1 MLVEKLHDRT
11 SLIAALC
18 HHLLLLSTLVDGT
31 EKRIHLQTN
40 KPIYGSVTSK
50 QLENGIDGH
59 FLLLDHENDRRT
71 TVEQLR
77 RIFSKKIKPIQDE
90 FHYNDFN
97 SHFMAECDIDAKA
110 VVLVTGPAGSGKTS
124 LIAHLLGMKVGDID
138 HSSSSSS
145 PASSSKYSNDDDDDV
160 TNNGAVGQGKFLI
173 IVDGGKGSGRL
184 DNGDSSL
191 LDDRAGPWFQWFS
204 RFGRQ
209 FVERTKT
216 LRVQNRRLLRHVTL
230 VEAPLPTPDQN
241 DQKETSTQRMFNV
254 LVDRADLV
262 LVVVEPWSIPSGERS
277 SFGALLKRVSWKKPN
292 SSTVSDYKSQ
302 LHRHRVRLLVNKADT
317 VDEDQLRVAFGSTM
331 WSLGT
336 TAPAGT
342 VPPPVIYFGSW
353 LRTTEDGD
361 VAVKFR
367 RDHNR
372 LTEDLLMLI
381 KHWIPEKVASLREHA
396 NRVKAHATL
405 VDAYVRAYRRRKS
418 LLFDDHALARSI
430 VDTPLRFGVYESAA
444 SRLAV
449 DRLGLQLE
457 TVDREYG
464 SFFTLHPL
472 VTQRALNDLCHFLF
486 GCTKMDN
493 LQQAI
498 DVDLPLLQSHCKSNN
513 NNNNRP
519 RMSRS
524 PTTAEEAA
532 SDRMFTYNAT
542 AAAATQKFHH
552 NKTTA
557 PIAKKNISTS
567 NSADAVVNVEGKN
580 GLGKEKQVH
589 TATPCP
595 KYRLSCVSSEDK
607 RQKDVRQK
615 QCPKYR
621 ISCKQNLTTSRE
633 APLQKSTTTA
643 TTTVVSDTTLHR
655 CPKYRKTCK
664 STSVPTDA
672 ATPSVVSAIQ
682 STPTTKHCPIYRKSC
697 NPKQQITTTTTTNN
711 NNNNNNNNRP
721 PESKKRK
728 RHCAKKNR
736 MKKQHIEEQLQ
747 LKKTKKTP
755 PAVPGCKIYRK
766 SCSPAKLEPKVQKP
780 RCPKYRKSACIN
792 HTLTATVHAA
802 APTTSLAGDAE
813 SLTTGTGSTK
823 PCNRFRLSC
832 QKLLAHLDQSAK

>member
-1 MLVEKLHDRT
+1 LNTIERQTTMLVEKLHNNKA
-11 SLIAALC
+11 SLIAAIC

-40 KPIYGSVTSK
+40 IHTYGSVTSK
-50 QLENGIDGH
+50 QLENGIDEH
-59 FLLLDHENDRRT
+59 FLLIDDENDRRMT
-71 TVEQLR
+71 IEQLR

-97 SHFMAECDIDAKA
+97 SHFITECDIDAKA
-110 VVLVTGPAGSGKTS
+110 VVLVTGPPGSGKTS
-124 LIAHLLGMKVGDID
+124 LIAHLLGMKVEDID

-145 PASSSKYSNDDDDDV
+145 QYSNDDDDV
-160 TNNGAVGQGKFLI
+160 TNNGDGAVGQRKFLV
-173 IVDGGKGSGRL
+173 IVDGGKAGGRL
-184 DNGDSSL
+184 DNADSSL
-191 LDDRAGPWFQWFS
+191 LDDHAGPWFQWFG

-216 LRVQNRRLLRHVTL
+216 LRVQNRRLLQHVTL
-230 VEAPLPTPDQN
+230 VEAPLPSPDQH
-241 DQKETSTQRMFNV
+241 DQKETATQSMFNV

-262 LVVVEPWSIPSGERS
+262 LVVVEPGSIPGGERS

-302 LHRHRVRLLVNKADT
+302 LHLHRVRLVVNKADT
-317 VDEDQLRVAFGSTM
+317 VDEDQLRLAFGSTM

-353 LRTTEDGD
+353 LRATEDSD
-361 VAVKFR
+361 VTVKFR

-381 KHWIPEKVASLREHA
+381 KNWIPEKVASLREHA
-396 NRVKAHATL
+396 NRVKAHSTL

-449 DRLGLQLE
+449 DRLGLQLD
-457 TVDREYG
+457 TVDREY
-464 SFFTLHPL
+464 SAFFTLHPL
-472 VTQRALNDLCHFLF
+472 VTQGALNDLCHFLS

-513 NNNNRP
+513 KNNNRP
-519 RMSRS
+519 RMSQS

-532 SDRMFTYNAT
+532 SNKMFTYNAT
-542 AAAATQKFHH
+542 AAARKKLHH

-557 PIAKKNISTS
+557 PIAKNISTS
-567 NSADAVVNVEGKN
+567 NSADAVVNVKGKN
-580 GLGKEKQVH
+580 SVGKEKQVH

-595 KYRLSCVSSEDK
+595 KYRLSCTPSEDK
-607 RQKDVRQK
+607 REKDVRQK

-621 ISCKQNLTTSRE
+621 ISCKQNLTTSRQ
-633 APLQKSTTTA
+633 APLQKSTTTTT
-643 TTTVVSDTTLHR
+643 TTTVVSDTTLQR
-655 CPKYRKTCK
+655 CPKYRKTCQ
-664 STSVPTDA
+664 STPAQTDA
-672 ATPSVVSAIQ
+672 VTPSVVDAVQ
-682 STPTTKHCPIYRKSC
+682 PTPTTKHCPIYRKSC
-697 NPKQQITTTTTTNN
+697 NTKQQSTT
-711 NNNNNNNNRP
+711 NNNNRP

-728 RHCAKKNR
+728 RHCVKKNR

-780 RCPKYRKSACIN
+780 RCPKYRKSACVN
-792 HTLTATVHAA
+792 QTLTATVHAV
-802 APTTSLAGDAE
+802 APTPSLAGGAE